1 MIHAALLVARGRRKP
16 GECSAVGRPAPAWW
30 RRGRRPRAWRR
41 PSVRHLPEL
50 WRPELWRPRWRRSKS
65 RLVMPAQPGRP
76 SIGLSS
82 AASFA
87 ASLVLG
93 GTDWARP
100 TSSGGKRS
108 SRTRREK
115 KAGRNRRPQFPILGN
130 SRGADD
136 RVALRH
142 PLLGERSLFH
152 RRPQPGSRERQPMG
166 CQRSFRLKAGIQT
179 LHHTSALRDCRQ
191 PSLVACHPNSK
202 AWAASSSK

>member
-1 MIHAALLVARGRRKP
+1 MLGSGPSGTCMVATWTATARVEATFSSAPSRVVAARVVAARVVLATVATVQEPTGHAGSTGATVNRSLERSVVRCQPL
-16 GECSAVGRPAPAWW
+16 VGRHRLGSPHIL
-30 RRGRRPRAWRR
+30 GREAILSDP
-41 PSVRHLPEL
+41 
-50 WRPELWRPRWRRSKS
+50 
-65 RLVMPAQPGRP
+65 PG
-76 SIGLSS
+76 
-82 AASFA
+82 
-87 ASLVLG
+87 
-93 GTDWARP
+93 
-100 TSSGGKRS
+100 K
-108 SRTRREK
+108 K
-115 KAGRNRRPQFPILGN
+115 KAGRNRRPQFPIPGN